1 MRVLITGAT
10 GLVGTQVVK
19 ALHQNDVAINYLTT
33 SKDKIESS
41 DNYQGYFWN
50 PSQGE
55 INTDCFKDVKAI
67 INLAGASVGKPWTS
81 AHKKA
86 LVDSRLDTIDLIKDS
101 LQKIDHQIEHFI
113 SASAIGIYASDLK
126 ILHSEES
133 TDLSDDFLGQ
143 LVKKWEAKAE
153 EMAELGMEVSLVRT
167 GLVLSENGGALEQ
180 MLKPIRNYVGA
191 PLGSGKQ
198 WQSWIHIEDVADIYV
213 YLFKNKIEGVFNA
226 VSPNPST
233 NEEMTKEIAN
243 ILDKPLILPP
253 VPKFALKMILGE
265 RSTLVLSSQMVS
277 AKKIQTAGYIFKYV
291 QLKAALNDVLES

>member
-19 ALHQNDVAINYLTT
+19 ALHQNDVAVNYLTT
-33 SKDKIESS
+33 SKTKIESS
-41 DNYQGYFWN
+41 HNYQGYFWN
-50 PSQGE
+50 PSEGK
-55 INTDCFKDVKAI
+55 IDTDCFKDATAI
-67 INLAGASVGKPWTS
+67 INLAGANVGKAWTVD
-81 AHKKA
+81 HKQT
-86 LVDSRLDTIDLIKDS
+86 LINSRLDTIDLIKDS

-167 GLVLSENGGALEQ
+167 GLVLSESGGALEQ

-213 YLFKNKIEGVFNA
+213 HLFQNKIEGVFNA

-291 QLKAALNDVLES
+291 QLKAALEDVLES